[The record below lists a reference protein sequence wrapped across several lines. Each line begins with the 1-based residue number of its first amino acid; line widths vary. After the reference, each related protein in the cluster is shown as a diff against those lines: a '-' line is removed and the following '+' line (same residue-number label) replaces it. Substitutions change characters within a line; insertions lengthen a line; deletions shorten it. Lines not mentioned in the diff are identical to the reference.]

1 MLTVQPA
8 DGVSSGDEGAS
19 NSENSAYLRDTSDA
33 AYAQLLLYAGG
44 NALALAATA
53 ALGVAAW
60 QVWHLMSPFASAIL
74 WAVLLSVALRDTKD
88 ALVRRIRRALAS
100 DRRALFIDA
109 AAAMKW
115 K

>member
-1 MLTVQPA
+1 MLKVQPA
-8 DGVSSGDEGAS
+8 DEASSGDEDAS
-19 NSENSAYLRDTSDA
+19 GSERSAHLRETSDA

-60 QVWHLMSPFASAIL
+60 QLWQIMSPFASAII

-88 ALVRRIRRALAS
+88 ALVRRIREALAS
-100 DRRALFIDA
+100 ERHALA
-109 AAAMKW
+109 T
-115 K
+115 